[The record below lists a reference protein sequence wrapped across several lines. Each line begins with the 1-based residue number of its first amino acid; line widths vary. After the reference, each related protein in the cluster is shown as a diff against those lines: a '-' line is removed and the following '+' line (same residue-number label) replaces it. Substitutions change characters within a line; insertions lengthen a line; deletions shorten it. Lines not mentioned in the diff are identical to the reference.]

1 MKIRICAALL
11 ALMLAATVL
20 SGCELQAAPTEPTE
34 KRSLLQIDVTAPAPA
49 IAHVQIGAEQNS
61 FTAFAQLTEEEA
73 IAIALTHAGLTKD
86 QVTGLTAKLDTDDG
100 VKEYEIEF
108 RFEAF
113 EYDYEI
119 HAETGEVLKAEKEL
133 DQD

>member
-20 SGCELQAAPTEPTE
+20 SGCELQAAPTE
-34 KRSLLQIDVTAPAPA
+34 KRSLLQIDVTADAPA
-49 IAHVQIGAEQNS
+49 IANVQIGAEHHS
-61 FTAFAQLTEEEA
+61 FSAPAELTEEEA
-73 IAIALTHAGLTKD
+73 VALALTHAGLTKD

-119 HAETGEVLKAEKEL
+119 HAETGEVLKAEKEPV
-133 DQD
+133 DD